1 MSFAG
6 NTNIPGGAGG
16 ALAGGLGNVGAI
28 VGMAGQIGAL
38 GGMPGA
44 GLIGGAASA
53 MQLAQTGLSLLGK
66 TPGSIA
72 DAINNATGT
81 RALLTQDFRYI
92 TIETPLGADVLL
104 VSALV
109 ADEQVNQLPE
119 IHLDLLSHRN
129 DIGFEEIVGQRVK
142 IMLDPRSR
150 NTSLASIVAS
160 ADPGSERRYFDGYV
174 ASFGRVGNPGA
185 VTRYEMTVVPWFWF
199 LTRST
204 DCRIF
209 QNQSAQDI
217 LGSIFQEL
225 GFPDFEF
232 HLWGDHPTLEYVVM
246 YDESYYNFCA
256 RLMEQEGLV
265 WTIRYEQNKHV
276 LVIGDANTMFR
287 QIASLA
293 AVPYYADSAAS
304 EMNGIAR
311 WDEAFQFRVGKIT
324 FRDFNYNQPSS
335 RLMHVE
341 EPTML
346 KHPNIGATER
356 YQYHSLYDRGADGRR
371 YARYAMEA
379 EEAQAR
385 HFNGAG
391 FAQAMTTSARFT
403 LVNHPAS
410 LYNDK
415 QFILLRVRHE
425 AVNDYTRQAAE
436 TPYRNTFTC
445 LPFDIPFRPERRT
458 PKPYMHG
465 TQSAIVVGPKGEEI
479 YTDGS
484 RVKLHFLWDRRGKL
498 DGSDSMWVRVSQPW
512 AGKGWGGSA
521 IPRIGQ
527 EVVVAFN
534 QGDPDNPIVVGRVFN
549 GESGN
554 PYHESSGQTMGI
566 RSQTHKGT
574 GFNELRFS
582 DVNGAEEV
590 FVHAQKDMNTVIKDN
605 ETRSVEAGNRAIT
618 VHKGNEVKRVAQG
631 SLTENIAKARGT
643 TANTV
648 SVQALAGDAGPGKQS
663 YQATDEIEHRVGE
676 SVVTLK
682 PDSIRL
688 THGASTILINGS
700 GIYIDGPVIHLNQGT
715 SGSAAPAAAG
725 VTPAGNADSMVK
737 TGLGDDVDKLAGK
750 SPSLQADMKKLKDDG
765 WKIKYG
771 APGGGSFA
779 IRGEEQTITLD
790 GNLRGNVTATTQTLA
805 HEVGH
810 AIYPFKGDSSSKAAY
825 VNGTLADE
833 GAATVN
839 NIKVQREILANGGQD
854 IGIAGNGA
862 NHAAYNKAY
871 EQFLKD
877 GNAEAAR
884 QAIGAQ
890 FGKGEITSNTHQ
902 PYAEY
907 YGSAYDKSFPLK
919 K

>member
-6 NTNIPGGAGG
+6 NTNIPGGSAGG
-16 ALAGGLGNVGAI
+16 ALAGGLGNAGTIAGMTGQVGAL
-28 VGMAGQIGAL
+28 AGI
-38 GGMPGA
+38 PGA

-66 TPGSIA
+66 TPASIA
-72 DAINNATGT
+72 DAINNATGA

-92 TIETPLGADVLL
+92 TIDTPLGEDVLL

-109 ADEQVNQLPE
+109 ADEHVNQLSE

-142 IMLDPRSR
+142 IILDPRSR
-150 NTSLASIVAS
+150 NPSLASIVTG

-225 GFPDFEF
+225 GFSDFEF
-232 HLWGDHPTLEYVVM
+232 HLWNDHPTLQYVVM

-256 RLMEQEGLV
+256 RLMEQEGLI
-265 WTIRYEQNKHV
+265 WTTRYEQDKHV

-287 QIASLA
+287 QIDSLT
-293 AVPYYADSAAS
+293 AVPYYADTGAS

-311 WDEAFQFRVGKIT
+311 WDEAFRFRVGKIT

-341 EPTML
+341 APTTI

-356 YQYHSLYDRGADGRR
+356 YQYHSLYDRGEDGQR

-385 HFNGAG
+385 RFNAAG
-391 FAQAMTTSARFT
+391 FAQAMTTTGRFR

-410 LYNDK
+410 VYNDK
-415 QFILLRVRHE
+415 EFVILRVRHE

-527 EVVVAFN
+527 EVIVAFN

-554 PYHESSGQTMGI
+554 PYHGSSGQTMGI

-605 ETRSVEAGNRAIT
+605 ETRSIEAGNRAIT
-618 VHKGNEVKRVAQG
+618 VHKGNEIKSVAQG
-631 SLTENIAKARGT
+631 SLTEKIAKARGT

-682 PDSIRL
+682 TDSIRL
-688 THGASTILINGS
+688 THGASTILINAS
-700 GIYIDGPVIHLNQGT
+700 GIYIDGPVIHLNQGAA
-715 SGSAAPAAAG
+715 SAPAAAG
-725 VTPAGNADSMVK
+725 AGAAPTTNAATAVK
-737 TGLGDDVDKLAGK
+737 TGLGDGVDQLVAK
-750 SPSLQADMKKLKDDG
+750 SPSLQKDLEKLGKEKWD
-765 WKIKYG
+765 IQYG
-771 APGGGSFA
+771 AAGGGSYA
-779 IRGEEQTITLD
+779 NREKQTITLD
-790 GNLRGNVTATTQTLA
+790 GNLKGNPTAATQTLA
-805 HEVGH
+805 HEAGH
-810 AIYPFKGDSSSKAAY
+810 ATYSFKPDYASKSAY

-833 GAATVN
+833 GAATMN
-839 NIKVQREILANGGQD
+839 NIKVRREILANGGQD
-854 IGIAGNGA
+854 IGLAGNSV
-862 NHAAYNKAY
+862 NHATYNNAYD
-871 EQFLKD
+871 QFLKD
-877 GNAEAAR
+877 GDANAAR
-884 QAIGAQ
+884 QAIGTQ
-890 FGKGEITSNTHQ
+890 FGKGEVTSTTHQ

-907 YGSAYDKSFPLK
+907 YGNWYEKNFPSK